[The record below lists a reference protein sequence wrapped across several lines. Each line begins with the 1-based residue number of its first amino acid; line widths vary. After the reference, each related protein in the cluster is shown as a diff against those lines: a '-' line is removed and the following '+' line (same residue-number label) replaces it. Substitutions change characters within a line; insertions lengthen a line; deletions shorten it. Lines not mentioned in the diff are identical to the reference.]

1 MCLSRFPLT
10 WSPEAMKQI
19 LENYE
24 AGRTA
29 VADAGGVA
37 GLDPAKRPMPIPHIA
52 AVLIGFPAIFWI
64 WSQTLLHRDVFSI
77 EGVDFFIT
85 FWIGTTI
92 IYVAK
97 IGLIAKVLARSGWT
111 FADIGYRLSRKGTA
125 ILVAGYTAAALI
137 LFAFVE
143 ISLGHVTLDPAKLE
157 ALPGLYPDTTIK
169 RLVFMVMA
177 LTGGLGEE
185 ITYRGFAI
193 RGLQSL
199 RMNRWLAV
207 LVAAIPFVFQHGLK
221 SVDQFWWFF
230 GSGLALGALFVL
242 SRRLI
247 PGVIIHWII
256 ILSAM
261 LGIFTAI
268 EAS

>member
-1 MCLSRFPLT
+1 MPHADRAT
-10 WSPEAMKQI
+10 G
-19 LENYE
+19 LE
-24 AGRTA
+24 
-29 VADAGGVA
+29 
-37 GLDPAKRPMPIPHIA
+37 PAKRPMPVSHIA
-52 AVLIGFPAIFWI
+52 AVLIGFRAIFWI
-64 WSQTLLHRDVFSI
+64 WSQTLLHRGVFSI

-85 FWIGTTI
+85 FWIGTTL

-97 IGLIAKVLARSGWT
+97 IGVIAKVLASSGWT
-111 FADIGYRLSRKGTA
+111 FADIGYRLSRRGTT

-137 LFAFVE
+137 LFAFIE
-143 ISLGHVTLDPAKLE
+143 ISLGQVTLDPAKLDT
-157 ALPGLYPDTTIK
+157 LRGLYPDTTIK
-169 RLVFMVMA
+169 RLVFIVMA
-177 LTGGLGEE
+177 LAAGFSEE

-193 RGLQSL
+193 QGLQSL

-242 SRRLI
+242 SRRLT
-247 PGVIIHWII
+247 PGIIIHWII
-256 ILSAM
+256 ILTAM
-261 LGIFTAI
+261 LGIFTAM